1 MLYVDISDNQINK
14 TGNLPGKLNLC
25 LGARGML
32 IANINASDHPINGST
47 GKME

>member
-1 MLYVDISDNQINK
+1 MLYADISDNQINK
-14 TGNLPGKLNLC
+14 TGNLQGKLNLC

-32 IANINASDHPINGST
+32 IANIDASDHPINGST